1 MSVIRIEETVQDH
14 SVEIKMDGVLDRE
27 SIAVLDKVCHRYL
40 NGTKRVVLNL
50 QGLTYITREG
60 RNYLT
65 GINDIVT
72 FVNIPQFMRLSEE
85 NRQCAEAGG
94 KAATDGKAS

>member
-1 MSVIRIEETVQDH
+1 MSVIRIEETVQDDD
-14 SVEIKMDGVLDRE
+14 SVEIMMDGVLDRE
-27 SIAVLDKVCHRYL
+27 SIAVLDKVCHRHL
-40 NGTKRVVLNL
+40 NGTRRVVLNL

-65 GINDIVT
+65 GMNDIVT

-85 NRQCAEAGG
+85 NRQGG
-94 KAATDGKAS
+94 ER